1 MEEPEPEFQHAMGV
15 CADRIY
21 LHIYANLES
30 SFTSETSH
38 SNPEDTSMSHG
49 EQPKINKDEVTLG
62 SLTTNFNF
70 SRTCT
75 SHLSK
80 DDELAAK
87 CATMSHSECYSDDE
101 CDERCQWI
109 SCTYNSYNQRDFFKE
124 FTLCMPANIYA
135 EDKICYDHYDYVNSP
150 NKRFSFKKCG
160 YPLNSY
166 KLPGKE
172 GITAGTVAIIVLLVL
187 ILLFIASIFYYR
199 WSLSHRKVAP
209 FTPPNFCPDW
219 IYPKVDIEHPR
230 RIKPMLDRTEYKPP
244 DE

>member
-1 MEEPEPEFQHAMGV
+1 MDDPEPEFHHAMGV
-15 CADRIY
+15 YADKIY
-21 LHIYANLES
+21 LHIYASLDNTPS
-30 SFTSETSH
+30 NNDPSHASFV
-38 SNPEDTSMSHG
+38 DTTEEG
-49 EQPKINKDEVTLG
+49 LPPINNNEVTLG

-70 SRTCT
+70 SRTCS

-80 DDELAAK
+80 DDEISMK
-87 CATMSHSECYSDDE
+87 CATMSHTECYSDDE
-101 CDERCQWI
+101 CDESCQWI
-109 SCTYNSYNQRDFFKE
+109 SCTYNSYNQKDFFKE
-124 FTLCMPANIYA
+124 FTLCMPATIYA

-172 GITAGTVAIIVLLVL
+172 GLTAGTVAIIVLLVL

-199 WSLSHRKVAP
+199 WSVSHKKVAP

-219 IYPKVDIEHPR
+219 IYPKVEIEHPR
-230 RIKPMLDRTEYKPP
+230 RMKPMINITEYKPP